1 MDYRKLCL
9 KIAGK
14 KIGKEDGLR
23 FKSYFIEY
31 ARWAA
36 QRAGID
42 DGAAKRTNIL
52 CTKYPLF
59 RDLFVI
65 AEVIYN
71 QAVNLT
77 AKGVVCLTDE
87 EKKVLKDWIAEALLC
102 MKKGEADDANDVA
115 DATDLFP
122 DK

>member
-1 MDYRKLCL
+1 
-9 KIAGK
+9 
-14 KIGKEDGLR
+14 
-23 FKSYFIEY
+23 
-31 ARWAA
+31 
-36 QRAGID
+36 
-42 DGAAKRTNIL
+42 
-52 CTKYPLF
+52 
-59 RDLFVI
+59 
-65 AEVIYN
+65 
-71 QAVNLT
+71 LT